1 MYALSAAIDV
11 NPPGEPVHLTRAMLW
26 AGLVMKAEN
35 AVLFVPSITHCNVL
49 ERFEDGF
56 IREIELRGVRMRERI
71 TLTPRIEI
79 RFQRLDTDHGGWI
92 TNCIH
97 DSPHGLQLSFSF
109 AMRFPG
115 IADGSAAE
123 TAAGDAVRESYLSAI
138 TATLATCRRL
148 AAEKSLAAA
157 P

>member
-1 MYALSAAIDV
+1 MYAISAAIDV
-11 NPPGEPVHLTRAMLW
+11 NPPGEPIRLTRAMLW

-35 AVLFVPSITHCNVL
+35 AVLFVPSITSCTVL

-71 TLTPRIEI
+71 TFTAPIEVRFVRI
-79 RFQRLDTDHGGWI
+79 DTGHGGWI

-115 IADGSAAE
+115 LADGSEEE
-123 TAAGDAVRESYLSAI
+123 TAAGDAVRASYLSAI
-138 TATLATCRRL
+138 DATLATCRRL
-148 AAEKSLAAA
+148 AVENSLQGAC
-157 P
+157 